1 VIALELDCSDE
12 WKSETDW
19 QEICLKSLNA
29 AIAQTHFGDLATK
42 NFDLSV
48 SVNLSR
54 DLEVQRLNKEWRG
67 KDKPT
72 NVLSFPMMEAN
83 ELGALANTDDGEVLL
98 GDMILAYETC
108 ASEADQKN
116 IPIENHAT
124 HLIVHGML
132 HLLGY
137 DHMDDAEA
145 DAMEAL
151 EIKALASLGLPN
163 PYSELP

>member
-1 VIALELDCSDE
+1 MIALELDCSDE

-29 AIAQTHFGDLATK
+29 ALAQTHFGELASR

-48 SVNLSR
+48 SVNLSS